1 MPATASSTSTP
12 QRWAGLSSDDR
23 RAARRAL
30 LVATAFD
37 LLGTDGDGGTTVRAV
52 CARSRLNPRYF
63 YESFA
68 DRDEL
73 LVAVYDQQVSELGAL
88 LAERLAAV
96 DDDEEAFTRTG
107 VETVV
112 RFVAEDPRRA
122 KVLYTEAL
130 GNEALARRRRQT
142 LHDVGA
148 SLTALGRERHGPPPE
163 GETIGAVAASL
174 LVGGLTESV
183 VAWLDGHLEVTLDQ
197 LVDDMTALFLATT
210 ASTRAIATARARAST
225 P

>member
-1 MPATASSTSTP
+1 MPSATHSTPAP

-23 RAARRAL
+23 RAARREL

-37 LLGTDGDGGTTVRAV
+37 LLGTEGDGGTTVRAV

-63 YESFA
+63 YESFT

-73 LVAVYDQQVSELGAL
+73 LVAVYEQQVTELADL
-88 LAERLAAV
+88 LAARLAEGGA
-96 DDDEEAFTRTG
+96 DEETFTRTG

-130 GNEALARRRRQT
+130 GNEALARRRNQT

-148 SLTALGRERHGPPPE
+148 SLTALGRERLGPPPE
-163 GETIGAVAASL
+163 GETIGEVAASL
-174 LVGGLTESV
+174 LVGGLTESI
-183 VAWLDGHLEVTLDQ
+183 VAWLDGHLAVTLDQ
-197 LVDDMTALFLATT
+197 LVDDLTALFLATT
-210 ASTRAIATARARAST
+210 ASTRAIATARART
-225 P
+225 R